1 MKNYMKCERVRD
13 CVCVVCEHK
22 VGWLTECQD
31 VLLLLL
37 LLLLGSN
44 NKNVAH
50 THTQREARAC
60 KNIGSKPVASS
71 SSSAAEPTRC
81 ARVLGLAHV
90 HVCVC
95 GCGAC
100 VCMPESISK
109 ILFVFCVS
117 VILTRVLNVRA
128 ASRADRASSPTRPSS
143 QATFAFAFPALS

>member
-1 MKNYMKCERVRD
+1 MC
-13 CVCVVCEHK
+13 VCEHK

-50 THTQREARAC
+50 THTEREARAC
-60 KNIGSKPVASS
+60 KNIGSKPVA

-95 GCGAC
+95 ECVWLWC
-100 VCMPESISK
+100 VC
-109 ILFVFCVS
+109 VH
-117 VILTRVLNVRA
+117 A
-128 ASRADRASSPTRPSS
+128 
-143 QATFAFAFPALS
+143 